1 MLFDRLMK
9 RTSFQTRLLFGLVLW
24 IGIILCGVVSTHA
37 QTRAIKP
44 VRIEAKTAQ
53 NETVSYIYA
62 ESHAL
67 VIGVSQYRNGWS
79 NLPGVQEDV
88 EEVSQSLAKNGF
100 QVTTIEDPGLDELE
114 NAIEDFIFE
123 KGTNPENRLLIYYA
137 GHGHTMTLGY
147 GGEMGFLVPADA
159 PVPQKGRDAKF
170 RRQALSMQRIE
181 EVAKNSSAKHV
192 LFMFDACFAG
202 SVFLAT
208 RAAPA
213 YIQQNTKEPVRQFIT
228 SGSAEQEVPDKSIF
242 RRAFVDA
249 LDGKADYDQDGYLT
263 GTELGAYIQ
272 KRTAEDWEG
281 RLTPQYGKL
290 QDPNLN
296 KGDFVFELSK
306 PEVVKPPPA
315 EPAPVAPPPD
325 LAAQAWSMIEN
336 SENPA
341 IFSAFIEK
349 FPDAPQRQLAELKL
363 MLLPSP
369 SAEPKQEDAAVQSSS
384 QPAPSVPDP
393 QPIEPVSPSAEQLTV
408 SSNSSGSNKRYS
420 WTAEIIEDKEKKL
433 IWQRV
438 DAGQK
443 TLYGAK
449 RYCSQLKID
458 GWSDWRLP
466 DPNELSQL
474 LIGENTT
481 EVFGELSQGMYWSST
496 ALGARVEFLNP
507 WDGIGNTASVTNF
520 GEAHYTLCV
529 RNTAAILE
537 DSSTVNLY
545 SSLPSSETSS
555 DTSIVGDKETAAA
568 ERYHW
573 TDQVAEDKREKL
585 IWQRKDAGERTF
597 SGAQLYCNT
606 LDLSGFGWRLP
617 EISELENLFEGA
629 SFRSKTKT
637 EIFRQLSFGSY
648 WSTSKTGSETR
659 LHNPWNGS
667 GAAISAEELFITR
680 HYTVCVKNS
689 TLENP
694 NNPGTVHFDSWSGL
708 QSKDKKKDYQIT
720 KESSTEVIGC
730 GFMVFGCADEPL
742 GFPEYEPDFHIK
754 GYRRINLWG
763 KDRPWTNTKLE
774 VQSGDQVYFFGTGE
788 VTTCPLA
795 KCSEGGAKNLSSS
808 SISYVVDA
816 EYSFGSQIDML
827 GSFFSFQREA
837 HLKTLSIKNGGV
849 LKLAVKDGDLTTI
862 STSNYNDNSGVY
874 ILDIFVI
881 DPEQAEGFNRFKDA
895 LFEANPNDANVKAYL
910 GLR

>member
-1 MLFDRLMK
+1 M
-9 RTSFQTRLLFGLVLW
+9 
-24 IGIILCGVVSTHA
+24 
-37 QTRAIKP
+37 
-44 VRIEAKTAQ
+44 
-53 NETVSYIYA
+53 
-62 ESHAL
+62 
-67 VIGVSQYRNGWS
+67 
-79 NLPGVQEDV
+79 
-88 EEVSQSLAKNGF
+88 
-100 QVTTIEDPGLDELE
+100 
-114 NAIEDFIFE
+114 
-123 KGTNPENRLLIYYA
+123 
-137 GHGHTMTLGY
+137 
-147 GGEMGFLVPADA
+147 
-159 PVPQKGRDAKF
+159 
-170 RRQALSMQRIE
+170 
-181 EVAKNSSAKHV
+181 
-192 LFMFDACFAG
+192 
-202 SVFLAT
+202 
-208 RAAPA
+208 
-213 YIQQNTKEPVRQFIT
+213 
-228 SGSAEQEVPDKSIF
+228 PDKSIF

-393 QPIEPVSPSAEQLTV
+393 QPIEPVSPSAEQLNV
-408 SSNSSGSNKRYS
+408 SSNSSGSNSRYS

-466 DPNELSQL
+466 DLNELSQL

-496 ALGARVEFLNP
+496 ALGSRVEFLNP
-507 WDGIGNTASVTNF
+507 WIGIGNSASVTNF

-529 RNTAAILE
+529 RNTAAMLE

-606 LDLSGFGWRLP
+606 LDLRGFGWRLP

-694 NNPGTVHFDSWSGL
+694 NNPGTVNLYNSTSSSSKTEKNEI
-708 QSKDKKKDYQIT
+708 QSSFQKGMEYSSYQKIS
-720 KESSTEVIGC
+720 ESTGKVIGC
-730 GFMVFGCADEPL
+730 GFFHVGCEEKAL
-742 GFPEYEPDFHIK
+742 TFPGYQSDFHLK
-754 GYRRINLWG
+754 GYRRVNLWG
-763 KDRPWTNTKLE
+763 KDRPWTDTDLQ
-774 VQSGDQVYFFGTGE
+774 VQNGDQVHFYGTGE
-788 VTTCPLA
+788 VTTCPHSG
-795 KCSEGGAKNLSSS
+795 CSEKGPKNFRNS
-808 SISYVVDA
+808 SISYKIG
-816 EYSFGSQIDML
+816 EGGTPRSFSR
-827 GSFFSFQREA
+827 GSFVFQPGGEA
-837 HLKTLSIKNGGV
+837 HRTNLLANSNGS
-849 LKLAVKDGDLTTI
+849 LNLTIRDGDL
-862 STSNYNDNSGVY
+862 STSSYKNYED
-874 ILDIFVI
+874 
-881 DPEQAEGFNRFKDA
+881 
-895 LFEANPNDANVKAYL
+895 
-910 GLR
+910 